1 MDLTLDAFMTQ
12 LGEAS
17 SGDAEASATGLM
29 VVAEAVAKRAKK
41 DYGLSIDAA
50 QYVLKDWTSDIS
62 KKGVKDAE
70 KEDRFVESYIST
82 IAKDRDSEA
91 ILPEGIVLDDYKT
104 LPVVLFG
111 HQYGELG
118 VGKNIW
124 IKPNVKSA
132 VTQMHSLLARTVF
145 ASEKANPK
153 ADQVY
158 NWSIE
163 DMPIGDSIGFIPV
176 DFVEPQDKGWD
187 KLYDLWVKRTTAFLA
202 SKKREATADML
213 EGVRRIFTKV
223 ILLEYSKVMV
233 PSNPFAVSLAVEK
246 GLLLESQVKAFTI
259 PEPKELVDD
268 VARIDNTEYV
278 ADIDVTKVLDDAGKA
293 LVGEWKFIEDAS
305 SEDFLGLKEGRTLS
319 KKTTTIVTTA
329 RNALT
334 ELLDAN
340 AIEVAAES
348 GENTESGKSLTK
360 ANGMWNKTLPKS
372 FDIAEYDQANT
383 VFRYELFTKFLEC
396 QVKEIY
402 VNTYDIPSPLIGTY
416 LEAISVVTAGM
427 NVDDTRRFSYDG
439 KESPPRREY
448 IQLNSEK
455 RKRFLT
461 NGSEYCH
468 DGEMALVKDFSP
480 GWRGL
485 EFAIVTSTENEEKSD
500 EIMNAIHAET
510 DTNHMLKGERFALSG
525 EFLSDT
531 GDSWDDLVIATKD
544 RQAIQK
550 SMKITRNADGNSRGL
565 MFVGPPGTGKTKAG
579 RTIMNDTES
588 TFIWV
593 SARDFMYGWPDQ
605 ILALAFDMSR
615 KLAPTVLFMED
626 VDTSLDKD
634 LLKTELDGLKQNK
647 GIMTILTT
655 NHPDRLPK
663 ALIDRPGRFHHI
675 LLFDLPDSGQR
686 KEMFKLWAGDIE
698 TKILDVLVD
707 STDGFS
713 GAHIYHLVEYSQDIA
728 EAEELTIGKAL
739 LESLLR
745 MTDQIELVEGLSTT
759 QTKELFNEK
768 DLRQSADDEV
778 EITPELAQWLLEQD
792 DQEKQAAE
800 DGAPL
805 TAAEKLLIATNHY
818 V

>member
-1 MDLTLDAFMTQ
+1 MAEVNKIFQVAYVAKKRDGSRAVDAKERTVEGWASKPIIDRDDELIEWNAWELENFNNNPVFMPFHDYSKNPVGRVLWTKTTEDGLLFKTKFADKGTSELADEMFSLYDQGIMNAFSVGFRPMKWVDAKDAGEPKRRYTQAELLEISGVGLPSCTTALVAAYENGGIKETQ
-12 LGEAS
+12 LQEHIRS
-17 SGDAEASATGLM
+17 DAIIKGMLTKKEERLEDGAMEDEM
-29 VVAEAVAKRAKK
+29 VIERR
-41 DYGLSIDAA
+41 DF
-50 QYVLKDWTSDIS
+50 
-62 KKGVKDAE
+62 
-70 KEDRFVESYIST
+70 ED
-82 IAKDRDSEA
+82 
-91 ILPEGIVLDDYKT
+91 
-104 LPVVLFG
+104 
-111 HQYGELG
+111 
-118 VGKNIW
+118 
-124 IKPNVKSA
+124 
-132 VTQMHSLLARTVF
+132 
-145 ASEKANPK
+145 
-153 ADQVY
+153 
-158 NWSIE
+158 
-163 DMPIGDSIGFIPV
+163 
-176 DFVEPQDKGWD
+176 
-187 KLYDLWVKRTTAFLA
+187 DL
-202 SKKREATADML
+202 E
-213 EGVRRIFTKV
+213 
-223 ILLEYSKVMV
+223 
-233 PSNPFAVSLAVEK
+233 
-246 GLLLESQVKAFTI
+246 
-259 PEPKELVDD
+259 
-268 VARIDNTEYV
+268 
-278 ADIDVTKVLDDAGKA
+278 
-293 LVGEWKFIEDAS
+293 
-305 SEDFLGLKEGRTLS
+305 LKEGRVISAKTRKQL
-319 KKTTTIVTTA
+319 TTTRNATSTATELIDALLEEPAVTT
-329 RNALT
+329 
-334 ELLDAN
+334 EDAETDK
-340 AIEVAAES
+340 AM
-348 GENTESGKSLTK
+348 TK
-360 ANGMWNKTLPKS
+360 ATGMWNKTLPKS

-402 VNTYDIPSPLIGTY
+402 VNSYDIPSPLVGTY
-416 LEAISVVTAGM
+416 LESISVVTAGM
-427 NVDDTRRFSYDG
+427 NIDDTRRFSYDG
-439 KESPPRREY
+439 KESPPRRDY

-500 EIMNAIHAET
+500 EIMNAIHAEA
-510 DTNHMLKGERFALSG
+510 DTNHMLKGEKFALSG
-525 EFLSDT
+525 EFLPDT
-531 GDSWDDLVIATKD
+531 DDSWDDLVIATKD

-550 SMKITRNADGNSRGL
+550 SMKITRDADGKSRGL

-675 LLFDLPDSGQR
+675 LLFDLPDAGQR

-698 TKILDVLVD
+698 AKILDVLVD